1 MRFGKFINYVAQ
13 KTQIAHMCYIP
24 YGISGSKQTN
34 KKMTIQVDKWKKEG
48 RDLLP
53 NTSSDKILLP

>member
-1 MRFGKFINYVAQ
+1 MRFGKFINYVA
-13 KTQIAHMCYIP
+13 QIAHMCYIP
-24 YGISGSKQTN
+24 YGISGPKQTN

-53 NTSSDKILLP
+53 DTSSDQILLP